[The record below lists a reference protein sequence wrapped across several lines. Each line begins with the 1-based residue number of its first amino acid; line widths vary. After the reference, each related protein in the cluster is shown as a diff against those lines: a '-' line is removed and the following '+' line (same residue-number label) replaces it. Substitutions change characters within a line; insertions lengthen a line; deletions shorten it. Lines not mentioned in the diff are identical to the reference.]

1 MKICIKSS
9 FYISRVFKP
18 SIDTDLPTITP
29 RPADTAPVNRYQHS
43 QSQIAIHAVNW
54 PCNSGHAISR
64 LLHCG
69 LCEHNFSGPVSF
81 TNTTRALSREPCKR
95 LLLTGHTDK
104 CSAYKN
110 LFYSQWCSGKYL
122 FAGTH
127 CERGARA
134 YNGGLEAEPPA
145 GSRGRAPGEGQGAK
159 PP

>member
-1 MKICIKSS
+1 MNCAPCHSTAKHRKMNTFIPDKTLRCIDCRIYILFSKVYANIRIKMKICIKSS

-43 QSQIAIHAVNW
+43 QSQLAIHAANW

-95 LLLTGHTDK
+95 LVLAGHT
-104 CSAYKN
+104 Y
-110 LFYSQWCSGKYL
+110 G
-122 FAGTH
+122 GTQ
-127 CERGARA
+127 
-134 YNGGLEAEPPA
+134 
-145 GSRGRAPGEGQGAK
+145 GS
-159 PP
+159 